1 MTSARLTRSILGSAA
16 LAILVALS
24 WTGSLDERARIET
37 EQALEST
44 LISYALARTLNGVIS
59 VAQGTEIAFQ
69 PAGIGVVLT
78 AGEILDPLNDLVERF
93 SWIVLLAASSLAM
106 QLLIGEI
113 LTSTLLN
120 IVTTLVAS
128 ASVLLYWKPSIVSA
142 AVRQFVLRATALLL
156 TFRFTVVLA
165 GFAMSFI
172 GSQYLD
178 EREQVAI
185 EYLSATQTAIE
196 ISDDRERS
204 SRVDSSSLLDQLDS
218 FIESQKESFDIDRRL
233 GRMQRQIES
242 AINEVISLI
251 VIYLLKT
258 LLVPLATLA
267 ILYGSI
273 RHSWRSSGR

>member
-24 WTGSLDERARIET
+24 WTGSLDARARIET
-37 EQALEST
+37 EQALEAT
-44 LISYALARTLNGVIS
+44 LISYALARTLNGIIS

-69 PAGIGVVLT
+69 PAGVGVVLT

-93 SWIVLLAASSLAM
+93 SWIVLLAATSLAM

-113 LTSTLLN
+113 LTTTLLN
-120 IVTTLVAS
+120 IITTVAAS
-128 ASVLLYWKPSIVSA
+128 ASVVLYWKPSIVSA

-185 EYLSATQTAIE
+185 DYLSATQTAIE
-196 ISDDRERS
+196 TSDGQERS

-218 FIESQKESFDIDRRL
+218 FIESQKKSFDINRRL
-233 GRMQRQIES
+233 DRLQRQIES

-267 ILYGSI
+267 VLYGSI
-273 RHSWRSSGR
+273 RHSWRISGR

>member
-1 MTSARLTRSILGSAA
+1 MTPGRLARSILGSAA

-37 EQALEST
+37 EQALEVT

-69 PAGIGVVLT
+69 PAGVGVVLT

-113 LTSTLLN
+113 LTTTLLN
-120 IVTTLVAS
+120 LMTTVAAS
-128 ASVLLYWKPSIVSA
+128 ASIVLYWKPAIVSA

-196 ISDDRERS
+196 ISDGRERS
-204 SRVDSSSLLDQLDS
+204 SRVDSGGLLDQLDS

-233 GRMQRQIES
+233 DRLQRQIES

-267 ILYGSI
+267 VLYGSI

>member
-128 ASVLLYWKPSIVSA
+128 ASVVLYWKPSIVSA

-267 ILYGSI
+267 VLYGSI
-273 RHSWRSSGR
+273 RHSWRSGR